1 MTDETIN
8 IPGNEPSEGAGMR
21 TPPLK
26 LLTQYLKDLS
36 FENPGAPMVHMLRG
50 EVPRA
55 QLTLDVRARTIAPMQ
70 YEVSLVLG
78 ISAQREQETVYLVE
92 LEYAGLFDVTGVE
105 EEHVTPLLM
114 IEAPRLLFPFAREVL
129 AKATHD
135 GGYPPVMLNPID
147 FLAVFREQ
155 MKRREAETGG
165 ATLTNA

>member
-8 IPGNEPSEGAGMR
+8 APGNGADDGSGVQ

-55 QLTLDVRARTIAPMQ
+55 QLSLDVRARTIAPMQ
-70 YEVSLVLG
+70 YEVG

-92 LEYAGLFDVTGVE
+92 LEYAGLVDVTGVA

-114 IEAPRLLFPFAREVL
+114 IEAPRLLFPFAREIL

-155 MKRREAETGG
+155 MKRREAEGG
-165 ATLTNA
+165 NANLTNA